1 MAETFT
7 IDNNTESEVL
17 TAEEQDS
24 LAVGEK
30 LVEEQEGLLAGKY
43 ENAQELE
50 KAYIELQK
58 KLGTEDAGT
67 LQEGDQETSEEEV
80 DDKVDNPA
88 MSLITEASAEYYSND
103 NSLSEETIA
112 KFSEMNST
120 DLVNAY
126 VESIK
131 GNPAA
136 QTDQPDMSEAQI
148 SQVQDSVGGEKEY
161 NQVVSWAGSNLSD
174 TQVNAFDDLITTGN
188 TEAIKLALAGIKAQ
202 YDDANGYEGRT
213 LQGKPSR
220 SDGNIFRSQAELVKA
235 MSDPRYDNDPAYR
248 SDVIQKLDRSGLDF

>member
-7 IDNNTESEVL
+7 INNNTESEVL
-17 TAEEQDS
+17 SAEEQDS

-30 LVEEQEGLLAGKY
+30 LVEEHEGLLAGKY

-58 KLGTEDAGT
+58 KLGTNDA
-67 LQEGDQETSEEEV
+67 ETSEAGDEESTQEEV
-80 DDKVDNPA
+80 EEVDNPA
-88 MSLITEASAEYYSND
+88 MSLITEASAEYYANE

-112 KFSEMNST
+112 KFSEMNSK

-126 VESIK
+126 VESLK
-131 GNPAA
+131 NSSAPQAVEA
-136 QTDQPDMSEAQI
+136 DMSEAQI

-161 NQVVSWAGSNLSD
+161 NQVVSWAGSNLPE
-174 TQVNAFDDLITTGN
+174 TQINAFDDLISIGN

-220 SDGNIFRSQAELVKA
+220 SDGNTFRSQAELVAA
-235 MSDPRYDNDPAYR
+235 MSDPRYDTDPAYR
-248 SDVIQKLDRSGLDF
+248 SDVVKKLDRSGLDF

>member
-7 IDNNTESEVL
+7 INNNTESEVL

-58 KLGTEDAGT
+58 KLGSEDAGS
-67 LQEGDQETSEEEV
+67 LQEGDKTSEEEV
-80 DDKVDNPA
+80 EETVDSPA
-88 MSLITEASAEYYSND
+88 ASLISEASAEYYSND

-112 KFSEMNST
+112 KFSEMSST

-126 VESIK
+126 VESLK
-131 GNPAA
+131 SAPATQTAEVDMTDA
-136 QTDQPDMSEAQI
+136 QVNQI
-148 SQVQDSVGGEKEY
+148 QNSVGGEQQY
-161 NQVVSWAGSNLSD
+161 NQVVSWAAENLPAA
-174 TQVNAFDDLITTGN
+174 QVNAFDQLIGTGN
-188 TEAIKLALAGIKAQ
+188 TEAIKLAVAGIKAQ

-213 LQGKPSR
+213 LQGKAPR
-220 SDGNIFRSQAELVKA
+220 TDADIFRSQAELVAA
-235 MSDPRYDNDPAYR
+235 MSDPRYDSDPAYR
-248 SDVIQKLDRSGLDF
+248 ADVIQKLDRSGLDF